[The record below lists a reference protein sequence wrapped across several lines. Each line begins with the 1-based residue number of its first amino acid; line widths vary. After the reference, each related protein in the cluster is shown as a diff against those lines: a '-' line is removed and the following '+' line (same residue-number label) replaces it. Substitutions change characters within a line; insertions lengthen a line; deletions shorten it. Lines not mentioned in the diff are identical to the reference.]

1 MRLRN
6 RGQPWIPWKIK
17 ESGVKVSEPDIESFK
32 EATRDFYLRDE
43 IKELVNP
50 ELVELVM
57 QKLDEYKN
65 SGN

>member
-1 MRLRN
+1 ME
-6 RGQPWIPWKIK
+6 QIK